1 MAKTSQKHL
10 KRKNGQLVGKCDLTS
25 RSTFVAPLYQQL
37 ETTNNMK
44 TIHHIIASIK
54 TFFTANPT
62 EVQPQLIAVD
72 QAHFC
77 DTVGLSD
84 YYCDENNLFI

>member
-1 MAKTSQKHL
+1 MTKTPQKQL
-10 KRKNGQLVGKCDLTS
+10 ERKNGQLVGKCDLTS
-25 RSTFVAPLYQQL
+25 RSTLVAPLYQQI
-37 ETTNNMK
+37 ETTENMK
-44 TIHHIIASIK
+44 TIHQIIANIQSLFTNKETK
-54 TFFTANPT
+54 TK
-62 EVQPQLIAVD
+62 PQLIAVD